1 MAEFLL
7 TFSAKE
13 ILTKVISLAAE
24 EFTLV
29 LGFKGDLAQL
39 HASFLKIQAMLLDV
53 DHSHVRGVTLENW
66 VKDLEDIA
74 HKADDV
80 LDEIGYEVL
89 RRKVELRNQ
98 MKKKVKSFFS
108 HNNPIAFRFKMAH
121 KIKRINKSLL
131 DLNDEAAGPIGL
143 VARIQAD
150 ATSQDVEVPD
160 RETISKFYND
170 EKLIIG
176 REEVVSDIVKTLT
189 KSNDSAENYPPVLAI
204 VGMAGLGKTT
214 LAKSI
219 FHESKIDKHFHVR
232 IWVCVSTPFEV
243 KTILRRILESLK
255 SEEAAIQGKE
265 KICNLIQKELKK
277 KRYLLVLD
285 DVWSEDPHKWEELK
299 NCLSTVEDTRASSII
314 VTTRSDKVAKVME
327 TLPRCDL
334 RRLSDDECW
343 LIMKDKAFSVGS
355 APMSKEQEIASKE
368 IAKKCGGVPLMAKK
382 LWSCQFQ
389 LGS

>member
-1 MAEFLL
+1 
-7 TFSAKE
+7 
-13 ILTKVISLAAE
+13 
-24 EFTLV
+24 
-29 LGFKGDLAQL
+29 
-39 HASFLKIQAMLLDV
+39 
-53 DHSHVRGVTLENW
+53 
-66 VKDLEDIA
+66 
-74 HKADDV
+74 
-80 LDEIGYEVL
+80 
-89 RRKVELRNQ
+89 

-108 HNNPIAFRFKMAH
+108 HNNPIAFHFKMAH

-131 DLNDEAAGPIGL
+131 DLNDEAAGLIGL

-232 IWVCVSTPFEV
+232 IWVCVSTSFEV

-255 SEEAAIQGKE
+255 LEEAAIQGKE

-285 DVWSEDPHKWEELK
+285 DVWSEDPRKWEELK
-299 NCLSTVEDTRASSII
+299 NCLSTVEDSRASSII

-355 APMSKEQEIASKE
+355 APMSKEQEIAGKE
-368 IAKKCGGVPLMAKK
+368 IAKKCGGVPLMAKRRER
-382 LWSCQFQ
+382 
-389 LGS
+389 GRN